1 MSANLKFSEERLM
14 KVLLAPVISEKAT
27 FIAEKNEQVVF
38 LIMPDATKL
47 EVKAAVELLFKVEV
61 ESVQVANRMGK
72 QKRSGKFNGRRN
84 HTRRAIVCL
93 KPGQEIN
100 FTEEAK

>member
-1 MSANLKFSEERLM
+1 MNAVVKHSEERLM

-27 FIAEKNEQVVF
+27 FVAEKNEQVMF
-38 LIMPDATKL
+38 LVAPDATKL
-47 EVKAAVELLFKVEV
+47 EIKAAVELLFKVQV
-61 ESVQVANRMGK
+61 DSVQVSNREGK
-72 QKRSGKFNGRRN
+72 QKRSGRFTGRRN
-84 HTRRAIVCL
+84 HMRRAFVCL

>member
-1 MSANLKFSEERLM
+1 MNAIVKHSEERLM

-27 FIAEKNEQVVF
+27 FVAEKNEQVMF
-38 LIMPDATKL
+38 LVAPDATKL
-47 EVKAAVELLFKVEV
+47 EIKAAVELLFKVQV
-61 ESVQVANRMGK
+61 DSVQVANRQGK
-72 QKRSGKFNGRRN
+72 QKRAGRFTGRRN
-84 HTRRAIVCL
+84 HTRRAFVCL